1 MIVRKEQIEQGRAA
15 LAKLTPVER
24 KKLVKSLAVMHSRK
38 AKRAE
43 RAEREAEGARNNQ
56 QGA

>member
-15 LAKLTPVER
+15 LAKLTPAER
-24 KKLVKSLAVMHSRK
+24 QKLVKSLAVLHRRK
-38 AKRAE
+38 MT
-43 RAEREAEGARNNQ
+43 RAEREAEGTRNNQ

>member
-1 MIVRKEQIEQGRAA
+1 MIVSKEQIEQGRAA
-15 LAKLTPVER
+15 LAKLTPAER
-24 KKLVKSLAVMHSRK
+24 QKLVKSLAVMHSRK

-43 RAEREAEGARNNQ
+43 REAEGARNNQ

>member
-1 MIVRKEQIEQGRAA
+1 MTLNREQIEQGRAA
-15 LAKLTPVER
+15 LARLTPEER
-24 KKLVKSLAVMHSRK
+24 KKLVESLAVLHRRK
-38 AKRAE
+38 VK